1 MCGLPEPPLY
11 AGTISAPRDTEGRD
25 RTSALTKLTF
35 QRRKQRVSHTCQVRL
50 GVLRKFSKQETG
62 RMDRDRGV
70 TGGGADK
77 ATCKWRPG
85 SQEPCGH
92 LREKQSQRREQQ
104 VQRLRHGASLAA
116 SRPVE
121 LAQGDGL
128 RGQWCQIRE
137 GFRSSKGLVLRG
149 GTGRSMHD
157 TGCLGLVHWDDP
169 EGWYGPAAPGGV
181 SRTSSSCPRSLQSP
195 LLRYTRI
202 KSAIC

>member
-1 MCGLPEPPLY
+1 MKNTPNGKREKLNYLLTNYLLPWLTLPEPPLY

-128 RGQWCQIRE
+128 QGQWCQIRE

-149 GTGRSMHD
+149 GTGRFRANIMISPNEQV
-157 TGCLGLVHWDDP
+157 GKGN
-169 EGWYGPAAPGGV
+169 GG
-181 SRTSSSCPRSLQSP
+181 S
-195 LLRYTRI
+195 
-202 KSAIC
+202 